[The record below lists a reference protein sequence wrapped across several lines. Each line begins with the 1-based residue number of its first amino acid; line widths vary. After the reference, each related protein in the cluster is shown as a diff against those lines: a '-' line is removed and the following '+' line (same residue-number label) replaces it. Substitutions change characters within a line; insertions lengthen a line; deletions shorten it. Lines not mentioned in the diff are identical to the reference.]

1 MSTAEAKSPSG
12 AATITVRVGL
22 ISWVNQLVGG
32 NGAGT
37 TEFSQQA
44 PVDSTV
50 YEVLDLLA
58 RRHPKLRATL
68 WDEDD
73 HSRIGPHIE
82 VIVNDAILGV
92 THHLDTPLRDGDEIL
107 LTGQYIG
114 G

>member
-1 MSTAEAKSPSG
+1 MSTMATKTSSG
-12 AATITVRVGL
+12 ATITVRVGL

-32 NGAGT
+32 NGTGT
-37 TEFSQQA
+37 TEFSEQA
-44 PVDSTV
+44 PADSTV
-50 YEVLDLLA
+50 YEVLEQVA
-58 RRHPKLRATL
+58 QRHPQLRSTL

-73 HSRIGPHIE
+73 RSKLGLHIE